1 MRLNR
6 TIRQTFIALVILV
19 SATNL
24 TNAQQRF
31 SSGIMPEF
39 KLDYNISERFS
50 IHHGLSHQQQF
61 YNKAD
66 DFKSRMVQTEFQNI
80 LAYQLSETTKIGGG
94 YLLKI
99 KNHDRYY
106 HRITQQITFKEPIAG
121 LALSHRVRTDQT
133 FSDQNPLFRFRYRAK
148 AKFKF
153 KDEALSPGDHY
164 IMTSI
169 ETLYMIQSQAD
180 DFENRVNLAL
190 GFYLN
195 AVNQLEIGFDWRTDD
210 YLVSGF
216 RNRLWLKA
224 SYSYHL

>member
-31 SSGIMPEF
+31 SSGIMPEL

-50 IHHGLSHQQQF
+50 MHHSLNHQQQL
-61 YNKAD
+61 YSKED
-66 DFKSRMVQTEFQNI
+66 DFESRMAQTEFQNI

-99 KNHDRYY
+99 KSHGRYY

-121 LALSHRVRTDQT
+121 LALSHRVRTAQT
-133 FSDQNPLFRFRYRAK
+133 FSDQNPLFRFRYRVK

>member
-1 MRLNR
+1 MCLNSTMRG
-6 TIRQTFIALVILV
+6 TFIALAFFL
-19 SATNL
+19 SATSL

-31 SSGIMPEF
+31 SSGIMPEI
-39 KLDYNISERFS
+39 KIDYNISEHFS
-50 IHHGLSHQQQF
+50 MHHSLNHQQQL
-61 YNKAD
+61 YSKED
-66 DFKSRMVQTEFQNI
+66 DFKSQMAQAEFQNI
-80 LAYQLSETTKIGGG
+80 LAYKLSETTKIGGG

-99 KNHDRYY
+99 KNQDRYY

-121 LALSHRVRTDQT
+121 LALGHRVRTDQT
-133 FSDQNPLFRFRYRAK
+133 FSNQNPLFRFRYRAK

-169 ETLYMIQSQAD
+169 ETLYMIQSHAD

-190 GFYLN
+190 GFYFN

>member
-1 MRLNR
+1 MSLSL
-6 TIRQTFIALVILV
+6 TMKQAFIALVIFVL
-19 SATNL
+19 ATNL

-31 SSGIMPEF
+31 SSGIMPEL
-39 KLDYNISERFS
+39 KLDYKISERFS
-50 IHHGLSHQQQF
+50 MHHSLNHQQQF
-61 YNKAD
+61 YSKED
-66 DFKSRMVQTEFQNI
+66 DFKSRMAQTEFQNI
-80 LAYQLSETTKIGGG
+80 LAYKLSETTKIGGG

-99 KNHDRYY
+99 KSHDRYY
-106 HRITQQITFKEPIAG
+106 HRATQQISFKQPIAG
-121 LALSHRVRTDQT
+121 LALSHRVSTDQT
-133 FSDQNPLFRFRYRAK
+133 FSDQNPLFRFRYRAM

-153 KDEALSPGDHY
+153 KDKALSPGDQY

-169 ETLYMIQSQAD
+169 ETLYMIQSHND

-190 GFYLN
+190 GFYFN